1 MLASVHALS
10 YHSSR
15 ITQKAPERAMDSI
28 ITHTDSIEA
37 LTASPELQLIYE
49 TAPIG
54 LAFLSTDCRYVL
66 INQHMT
72 EICGISIAEHL
83 GRSVRETVP
92 QVADQVEHIVQTILR
107 SGNPITGV
115 EVNGQRP
122 DGSNVERVWITYW
135 HPLKSRGG
143 DVIGINV
150 AAEEITE
157 RKRVEADLVASQER
171 LRTLSETLAERVEAQ
186 AQERDRIWKLS
197 QDLLIVTDLSGRALN
212 VNPAW
217 SATLGWSRDD
227 LVNNSTEWLI
237 HPDDRERSLAELAD
251 LVAGRSMPY
260 FENRILCKDGSYRWL
275 SWLAVPDREF
285 IYAVAR
291 DITNLKQT
299 QEQLHTLRRQFA
311 DASQQATMG
320 AMTASIAHEVKQPL
334 AAIVASANAGLR
346 WLKRSHPNLAEVQSA
361 LDQIVKD
368 SHRID
373 GIIAS
378 VRAMFGKESRETTL
392 VDVPQLVG
400 EVLVLVQGELE
411 AHQIS
416 YRNDVGDRIPEVM
429 AERVQLQ
436 QVILNLIINAIEAMS
451 SETGRERHLTIASRV
466 DETSS
471 VSISVEDTG
480 SGIDPAH
487 LDRIFDPFFTTK
499 SSGMGLGLSI
509 CRSIIEGHA
518 GKLWALPRSPYGTVF
533 QLTLPSVG
541 AKDRTSSTS
550 IR

>member
-1 MLASVHALS
+1 
-10 YHSSR
+10 
-15 ITQKAPERAMDSI
+15 MDRI
-28 ITHTDSIEA
+28 ITHTDPVEA
-37 LTASPELQLIYE
+37 LTASPELQLVYE

-54 LAFLSTDCRYVL
+54 LAFLSTDCRYLL

-72 EICGISIAEHL
+72 EICGISIAGHL

-92 QVADQVEHIVQTILR
+92 QVAEQVEHIVQTILR
-107 SGNPITGV
+107 SGDPITGV
-115 EVNGQRP
+115 EVRGQRP
-122 DGSNVERVWITYW
+122 DGSNVERVWITNW
-135 HPLKSRGG
+135 HPLKTRSG

-197 QDLLIVTDLSGRALN
+197 QDLLIVTDLSGRVLN

-217 SATLGWSRDD
+217 SATLGWSRND
-227 LVNNSTEWLI
+227 LVDNNTEWLI
-237 HPDDRERSLAELAD
+237 HPDDRERSLTELAN
-251 LVAGRSMPY
+251 LVAGRSAPY

-275 SWLAVPDREF
+275 SWLAVPDRKF

-291 DITNLKQT
+291 DITNLKHT

-311 DASQQATMG
+311 HASRQATMG
-320 AMTASIAHEVKQPL
+320 AMTASIAHEVRQPL
-334 AAIVASANAGLR
+334 AAIMTSANAGLR

-368 SHRID
+368 SQRID
-373 GIIAS
+373 DVIAS
-378 VRAMFGKESRETTL
+378 IRAMFGKGSRETSL
-392 VDVPQLVG
+392 VDVSVLVS

-411 AHQIS
+411 SHQIS
-416 YRNDVGDRIPEVM
+416 LRNDVCDRLPEVM

-451 SETGRERHLTIASRV
+451 SETGRERHLTISSRV
-466 DETSS
+466 DATAS
-471 VSISVEDTG
+471 VSIAVEDTG

-487 LDRIFDPFFTTK
+487 VDRIFDPFFTTK
-499 SSGMGLGLSI
+499 SNGMGLGLSI
-509 CRSIIEGHA
+509 CRSIIEAHG
-518 GKLWALPRSPYGTVF
+518 GRLWALPRSPFGTVF
-533 QLTLPSVG
+533 HLTLPSVG
-541 AKDRTSSTS
+541 TNDQ
-550 IR
+550 I